1 MKTEYLTDTPY
12 YTEADLANLKP
23 PEATHEPILIND
35 RVDSVSKHLQKVQR
49 KWKNLASQHFKKTQL
64 IALFS
69 PFLAPSGRR
78 LLLLRRI
85 LLLR

>member
-35 RVDSVSKHLQKVQR
+35 RVDSVSKNLQKVQG
-49 KWKNLASQHFKKTQL
+49 KWKKLFILSNLSTVT
-64 IALFS
+64 
-69 PFLAPSGRR
+69 LAKHLKEPN
-78 LLLLRRI
+78 
-85 LLLR
+85 

>member
-35 RVDSVSKHLQKVQR
+35 RVDSVSKNLQKVQR
-49 KWKNLASQHFKKTQL
+49 KWKKTF
-64 IALFS
+64 LFFVKYIS
-69 PFLAPSGRR
+69 TVSL
-78 LLLLRRI
+78 
-85 LLLR
+85 

>member
-35 RVDSVSKHLQKVQR
+35 RVDSVSKNLPKVQR
-49 KWKNLASQHFKKTQL
+49 KWEKLSILSNLSTV
-64 IALFS
+64 ALAKHLKE
-69 PFLAPSGRR
+69 PN
-78 LLLLRRI
+78 
-85 LLLR
+85 